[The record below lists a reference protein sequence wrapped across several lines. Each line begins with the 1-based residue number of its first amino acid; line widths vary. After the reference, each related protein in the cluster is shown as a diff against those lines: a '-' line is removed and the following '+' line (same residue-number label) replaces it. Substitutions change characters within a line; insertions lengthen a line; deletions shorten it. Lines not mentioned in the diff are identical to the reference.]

1 MSVYVVRDDSE
12 FLWIAAVIAEDI
24 YTYVPNTGKFHR
36 NDGLREDF
44 FMTRNLT
51 YEEVTV
57 TKAKDAIDAGLTPLD
72 EQTMADHLSKWSQ
85 DPEAL
90 DPEQVFASVIAD
102 LR

>member
-1 MSVYVVRDDSE
+1 MSMYVVRDGSE
-12 FLWIAAVIAEDI
+12 VLWIAALIAEDI

-44 FMTRNLT
+44 FMTRDLT

-57 TKAKDAIDAGLTPLD
+57 IKAKDTIEAGLPALD
-72 EQTMADHLSKWSQ
+72 EQTMADHLSEWSQ